1 MGYIGNQ
8 SAKIVHINIDR
19 FRGEVADIAA
29 LNLITGMASGDM
41 YKLISTNH
49 AYMYDGSAW
58 VDMGDIEGPQGPKG
72 AGITSIIR
80 TTGDGSPGTTDIYT
94 ITYTDT
100 STSTFNVYNG
110 EDGVG
115 ISSIARTSGDG
126 SEGTTDTYTITYSD
140 TSTSTFNVKN
150 GTAGTINHIAKTG
163 TVGTT
168 DTYTAYADAAKT
180 QPLGSFEV
188 YNGVDGLSAY
198 EVAANNGFVGT
209 EAEWLTS
216 LDGQD
221 GIDGKSITTVTFT
234 STTDASGLPAQSGG
248 IDTYTISYSDATTNT
263 YDIYNGTDVTNVN
276 VIDDTQITL
285 TNTWSASKIDSEL
298 SSKADAANL
307 DLKLPL
313 TGGTMTG
320 AITAIRE
327 TQISLG
333 VSSAID
339 LSLGN
344 VFTKSVNSDTTFSV
358 LNCLSS
364 GTSNSFILELVN
376 AGSFTITW
384 FSGIKW
390 AEGIAPVL
398 TASGV
403 DVLGFYSYDGGVT
416 WKGLVLGN
424 DMK

>member
-8 SAKIVHINIDR
+8 SAKIVHININR
-19 FRGEVADIAA
+19 FRGEVADITA
-29 LNLITGMASGDM
+29 LNAITGMASGDM

-58 VDMGDIEGPQGPKG
+58 VDIGDIEGPQGPKG
-72 AGITSIIR
+72 AGITSIVR
-80 TTGDGSPGTTDIYT
+80 TT
-94 ITYTDT
+94 
-100 STSTFNVYNG
+100 
-110 EDGVG
+110 
-115 ISSIARTSGDG
+115 GDG

-168 DTYTAYADAAKT
+168 DTYTAYADAART

-198 EVAANNGFVGT
+198 KVAANNGFVGT

-234 STTDASGLPAQSGG
+234 STTDASGLPAQSGS

-263 YDIYNGTDVTNVN
+263 YDIYNGTDVTNVS

-285 TNTWSASKIDSEL
+285 TNAWSASKI
-298 SSKADAANL
+298 SSDL
-307 DLKLPL
+307 DLKLGL
-313 TGGTMTG
+313 SGGTMTG

-344 VFTKSVNSDTTFSV
+344 LFTKSINSSTTFSV

-376 AGSFTITW
+376 AGAFTITW

-390 AEGIAPVL
+390 AEGLAPIL

>member
-8 SAKIVHINIDR
+8 SAKIVHININR
-19 FRGEVADIAA
+19 FRGEVADITA
-29 LNLITGMASGDM
+29 LNAITGMASGDM

-58 VDMGDIEGPQGPKG
+58 VDIGDIEGPQGPQG
-72 AGITSIIR
+72 NSVETVVR
-80 TTGDGSPGTTDIYT
+80 TTGDG
-94 ITYTDT
+94 
-100 STSTFNVYNG
+100 
-110 EDGVG
+110 
-115 ISSIARTSGDG
+115 R
-126 SEGTTDTYTITYSD
+126 EGTTDTYTITYSD

-150 GTAGTINHIAKTG
+150 GTAGIINHIAKTG

-209 EAEWLTS
+209 KAEWLTS

-263 YDIYNGTDVTNVN
+263 YNIYNGVDVTNVN
-276 VIDDTQITL
+276 VIDDSQITL
-285 TNTWSASKIDSEL
+285 TNAWSASKI
-298 SSKADAANL
+298 SSDL
-307 DLKLPL
+307 YLKLGL
-313 TGGTMTG
+313 SGGTMTG

-344 VFTKSVNSDTTFSV
+344 LFTKSINSSTTFSV
-358 LNCLSS
+358 LNCLSP

-376 AGSFTITW
+376 AGAFTITW

>member
-29 LNLITGMASGDM
+29 LNSITGMASGDM
-41 YKLISTNH
+41 YKLISTNN

-72 AGITSIIR
+72 AGI
-80 TTGDGSPGTTDIYT
+80 
-94 ITYTDT
+94 
-100 STSTFNVYNG
+100 
-110 EDGVG
+110 
-115 ISSIARTSGDG
+115 SSIARTSGDG
-126 SEGTTDTYTITYSD
+126 REGTTDTYTITYSD

-180 QPLGSFEV
+180 QPLGSFKV

-221 GIDGKSITTVTFT
+221 GIDGKSITKVTFT
-234 STTDASGLPAQSGG
+234 STTDASGLPAKSGG

-327 TQISLG
+327 TQVSLG
-333 VSSAID
+333 AGNSIN
-339 LSLGN
+339 LSQGN
-344 VFTKSVNSDTTFSV
+344 VFTKTVNATTTFTI
-358 LNCLSS
+358 S
-364 GTSNSFILELVN
+364 GFLQQGASNSFILELTN
-376 AGSFTITW
+376 GGSYTINW
-384 FSGIKW
+384 FSGVKW
-390 AEGIAPVL
+390 SEGIAPIL
-398 TASGV
+398 TSAGV
-403 DVLGFYSYDGGVT
+403 DILGFYSYDGGVT
-416 WKGLVLGN
+416 WRGMVLCK
-424 DMK
+424 DSK

>member
-8 SAKIVHINIDR
+8 SAKIVYTNIDR
-19 FRGEVADIAA
+19 FRGEVANITA
-29 LNLITGMASGDM
+29 LNAITGMVSGDM

-58 VDMGDIEGPQGPKG
+58 VNMGDIEGPQGPKG
-72 AGITSIIR
+72 AGIT
-80 TTGDGSPGTTDIYT
+80 
-94 ITYTDT
+94 
-100 STSTFNVYNG
+100 N
-110 EDGVG
+110 
-115 ISSIARTSGDG
+115 IAKTAGDG
-126 SEGTTDTYTITYSD
+126 SEGTTDTYTITYDD
-140 TSTSTFNVKN
+140 TSTSTFNVTN
-150 GTAGTINHIAKTG
+150 GTAGIINHIAKTD

-168 DTYTAYADAAKT
+168 DTYTAYADAAGT
-180 QPLGSFEV
+180 QPLGSFKV
-188 YNGVDGLSAY
+188 YN
-198 EVAANNGFVGT
+198 
-209 EAEWLTS
+209 
-216 LDGQD
+216 

-234 STTDASGLPAQSGG
+234 STTDASGLPAKSGG

-263 YDIYNGTDVTNVN
+263 YDIYNGTDVTNVS

-333 VSSAID
+333 ASSAID

-344 VFTKSVNSDTTFSV
+344 LFTKSVNSSTTFSV

-376 AGSFTITW
+376 AGAFTITW

-390 AEGIAPVL
+390 AEGIAPIL

>member
-29 LNLITGMASGDM
+29 LNSITGMASGDM

-72 AGITSIIR
+72 AGITSIVR

-110 EDGVG
+110 EDGIG

-180 QPLGSFEV
+180 QPLGSFDV
-188 YNGVDGLSAY
+188 YN
-198 EVAANNGFVGT
+198 
-209 EAEWLTS
+209 
-216 LDGQD
+216 
-221 GIDGKSITTVTFT
+221 GIDGKAITTVTFT

-313 TGGTMTG
+313 SGGTMTG

-364 GTSNSFILELVN
+364 GTSNSFILELTN
-376 AGSFTITW
+376 AGAFTITW

-390 AEGIAPVL
+390 AEGIAPIL

>member
-8 SAKIVHINIDR
+8 SAKIVHININR
-19 FRGEVADIAA
+19 FRGEVADITA
-29 LNLITGMASGDM
+29 LNAITGMASGDM

-58 VDMGDIEGPQGPKG
+58 VDIGDIEGPQGPQG
-72 AGITSIIR
+72 NSVETVVR
-80 TTGDGSPGTTDIYT
+80 TT
-94 ITYTDT
+94 
-100 STSTFNVYNG
+100 
-110 EDGVG
+110 
-115 ISSIARTSGDG
+115 GDG

-150 GTAGTINHIAKTG
+150 GTAGTINHIAKTD

-221 GIDGKSITTVTFT
+221 GIDGKSITTVKFT

-248 IDTYTISYSDATTNT
+248 IDTYTISYSDATKNT
-263 YDIYNGTDVTNVN
+263 YDIYNGVDVTNVN
-276 VIDDTQITL
+276 VIDDSQITL
-285 TNTWSASKIDSEL
+285 TNAWSASKI
-298 SSKADAANL
+298 SSDL
-307 DLKLPL
+307 DLKLGL
-313 TGGTMTG
+313 SGGTMTG

-344 VFTKSVNSDTTFSV
+344 LFTKSVNSNTTFSV
-358 LNCLSS
+358 LNFLSS

-376 AGSFTITW
+376 AGAFTITW

>member
-8 SAKIVHINIDR
+8 SAKIVHININR
-19 FRGEVADIAA
+19 FRGEVADITA
-29 LNLITGMASGDM
+29 LNAITGMASGDM

-58 VDMGDIEGPQGPKG
+58 VDIGDIEGPQGPQG
-72 AGITSIIR
+72 NSVET
-80 TTGDGSPGTTDIYT
+80 
-94 ITYTDT
+94 
-100 STSTFNVYNG
+100 V
-110 EDGVG
+110 V
-115 ISSIARTSGDG
+115 RTSGDG

-150 GTAGTINHIAKTG
+150 GTAGTINHIAKTD

-180 QPLGSFEV
+180 QPLGSFKV

-209 EAEWLTS
+209 EEEWLTS

-221 GIDGKSITTVTFT
+221 GIDGKSIKTVTFT

-263 YDIYNGTDVTNVN
+263 YDIYNGVDVTNVN
-276 VIDDTQITL
+276 VIDDSQITL
-285 TNTWSASKIDSEL
+285 TNAWSASKI
-298 SSKADAANL
+298 SSDL
-307 DLKLPL
+307 DLKLGL
-313 TGGTMTG
+313 SGGTMTG

-344 VFTKSVNSDTTFSV
+344 LFTKSINSNTTFSV

-376 AGSFTITW
+376 AGAFTITW

>member
-29 LNLITGMASGDM
+29 LNSITGMASGDM

-72 AGITSIIR
+72 AGITSI
-80 TTGDGSPGTTDIYT
+80 
-94 ITYTDT
+94 
-100 STSTFNVYNG
+100 
-110 EDGVG
+110 
-115 ISSIARTSGDG
+115 ARTSGNG

-188 YNGVDGLSAY
+188 YN
-198 EVAANNGFVGT
+198 
-209 EAEWLTS
+209 
-216 LDGQD
+216 

-307 DLKLPL
+307 DLKLPV

-327 TQISLG
+327 TQIPLG
-333 VSSAID
+333 FSSAID

-358 LNCLSS
+358 LNCLSA
-364 GTSNSFILELVN
+364 GTSNSFILELTN
-376 AGSFTITW
+376 AGAFTITW

-390 AEGIAPVL
+390 AEGIAPIL

>member
-58 VDMGDIEGPQGPKG
+58 VDIGDIEGPQGPKG
-72 AGITSIIR
+72 A
-80 TTGDGSPGTTDIYT
+80 
-94 ITYTDT
+94 
-100 STSTFNVYNG
+100 
-110 EDGVG
+110 G